1 MGTVSYSFRIDNET
15 KEEFDEICQIM
26 GMSSATAF
34 NMFAKRVV
42 AERALPF
49 TPAAIPSAKR
59 SATEALQ
66 RIQKK
71 TEGYNVGEDEILDL
85 VMSGKR

>member
-1 MGTVSYSFRIDNET
+1 MTTDVIYYITIEVIMGTVSYSFRIDNET

-49 TPAAIPSAKR
+49 TPTAIPSAKR
-59 SATEALQ
+59 SATEAL
-66 RIQKK
+66 RRNKP
-71 TEGYNVGEDEILDL
+71 
-85 VMSGKR
+85 